1 MEKKKIHSET
11 RHLQRETAAL
21 QKAMQAAVTGQQPL
35 TEKDLAEIAASQ
47 KEGRPLPPARARM
60 VLLKVRVFLKTL
72 QGLEKESRLLRA
84 RMEALS
90 EDHPCPQND
99 EREDSGPG
107 EHGLQKRGTGAHGLV
122 DRGPD
127 QHGLEDSGPDQH
139 GLEDSGPDRHGL
151 EDSGPDR
158 HSLGISR
165 ALLLQLEA
173 EAKTLTAAYRDL
185 EQALSDAGRASDQA
199 DRIRLLQ
206 TTEKIR
212 QQIRKG
218 EI

>member
-1 MEKKKIHSET
+1 MEKKKNHSEA

-47 KEGRPLPPARARM
+47 EEGRPLPPARARM

-107 EHGLQKRGTGAHGLV
+107 EHDLQKRGTGAHGLV

-139 GLEDSGPDRHGL
+139 
-151 EDSGPDR
+151 
-158 HSLGISR
+158 SLGISR

-173 EAKTLTAAYRDL
+173 EAETLAAAYRDL
-185 EQALSDAGRASDQA
+185 EQALSEAGRASDQA

-212 QQIRKG
+212 QQIRNG

>member
-1 MEKKKIHSET
+1 MEKKNIHSEA

-90 EDHPCPQND
+90 EDHPCPEND
-99 EREDSGPG
+99 EREDSEPG
-107 EHGLQKRGTGAHGLV
+107 EHDLQKRGTGAHGLV

-127 QHGLEDSGPDQH
+127 QHGLEDSGPD
-139 GLEDSGPDRHGL
+139 
-151 EDSGPDR
+151 R

-173 EAKTLTAAYRDL
+173 EAETLAAAYRDL
-185 EQALSDAGRASDQA
+185 EQALSEAGRASDQA

-212 QQIRKG
+212 QQIRNG

>member
-1 MEKKKIHSET
+1 MEKKKNHSEA

-90 EDHPCPQND
+90 EDHPCPENGG
-99 EREDSGPG
+99 R
-107 EHGLQKRGTGAHGLV
+107 
-122 DRGPD
+122 
-127 QHGLEDSGPDQH
+127 EDSGPDQ
-139 GLEDSGPDRHGL
+139 
-151 EDSGPDR
+151 

-173 EAKTLTAAYRDL
+173 EAETLAAAYRDL
-185 EQALSDAGRASDQA
+185 EQALSEAGRASDQA

-212 QQIRKG
+212 QQIRNG

>member
-1 MEKKKIHSET
+1 MEKKNIHSEA

-84 RMEALS
+84 RMEAFS
-90 EDHPCPQND
+90 EDHPCPENGG
-99 EREDSGPG
+99 REDSGPG
-107 EHGLQKRGTGAHGLV
+107 DHVLQKRGTGAHGLV

-127 QHGLEDSGPDQH
+127 QHGLGDHGPDQ
-139 GLEDSGPDRHGL
+139 
-151 EDSGPDR
+151 

-173 EAKTLTAAYRDL
+173 EAETLAAAYRDL
-185 EQALSDAGRASDQA
+185 EQALSEAGRASDQA

-212 QQIRKG
+212 QQIRNG

>member
-90 EDHPCPQND
+90 EDHPCPENGG
-99 EREDSGPG
+99 REDSEPG

-127 QHGLEDSGPDQH
+127 QHGLGDHGPDQ
-139 GLEDSGPDRHGL
+139 
-151 EDSGPDR
+151 

-173 EAKTLTAAYRDL
+173 EAETLAAAYRDL
-185 EQALSDAGRASDQA
+185 EQALSEAGRASDQA

-212 QQIRKG
+212 QQIRNG

>member
-1 MEKKKIHSET
+1 MEKKNIHSEA

-72 QGLEKESRLLRA
+72 QGLEKESRLLRT

-90 EDHPCPQND
+90 EDHPCPENGG
-99 EREDSGPG
+99 REDSGPG
-107 EHGLQKRGTGAHGLV
+107 DHGLQKRGTGAHGLV
-122 DRGPD
+122 DRG
-127 QHGLEDSGPDQH
+127 LDQH

-151 EDSGPDR
+151 GDHGPDQ

-173 EAKTLTAAYRDL
+173 EAETLAAAYRDL
-185 EQALSDAGRASDQA
+185 EQALSEAGRASDQA

-212 QQIRKG
+212 QQIRNG